1 MDNFSSKKG
10 IYTTM
15 KGELLMNYEKLFSL
29 IDSKKDD
36 MFNDR
41 RWLHEHPELSYEEK
55 ETSEYIYKHYEN
67 NKNVKVEKNIGGYGV
82 KVTIDSGKPGKTVA
96 LRADFDALPIT
107 EDTGLD
113 YASKN
118 KGVMH
123 ACGHD
128 AHTAYMMTLA
138 DCLVEMKDDFS
149 GKIVIIHQPAEEM
162 PPGGSSFMIKDGVL
176 DGVDNIFGCHVMS
189 QLDFGKVYYHK
200 GPTQQARAKFVATV
214 KGTGGHGAA
223 PHEANDAIVIA
234 SNLVMSLQ
242 TIVSRR
248 LNPMTPGVVTI
259 GSFDGKGQF
268 NIIKDSVTLEGDV
281 RCMSDDARV
290 LIEKKVRNICEGL
303 AKAYSCE
310 IELDYKN
317 DYPVLM
323 NDDEMTQLV
332 VDAVTEAKI
341 PEVVGVE
348 DCGPQAQS
356 EDFSYYSQKI
366 PASFFYIGAKPDGKA
381 YPHHHPKFTINEDS
395 MIIAAKAMGAVAL
408 KYLNEK

>member
-1 MDNFSSKKG
+1 
-10 IYTTM
+10 
-15 KGELLMNYEKLFSL
+15 
-29 IDSKKDD
+29 
-36 MFNDR
+36 
-41 RWLHEHPELSYEEK
+41 
-55 ETSEYIYKHYEN
+55 
-67 NKNVKVEKNIGGYGV
+67 
-82 KVTIDSGKPGKTVA
+82 
-96 LRADFDALPIT
+96 
-107 EDTGLD
+107 
-113 YASKN
+113 
-118 KGVMH
+118 
-123 ACGHD
+123 
-128 AHTAYMMTLA
+128 
-138 DCLVEMKDDFS
+138 
-149 GKIVIIHQPAEEM
+149 
-162 PPGGSSFMIKDGVL
+162 
-176 DGVDNIFGCHVMS
+176 
-189 QLDFGKVYYHK
+189 
-200 GPTQQARAKFVATV
+200 
-214 KGTGGHGAA
+214 
-223 PHEANDAIVIA
+223 
-234 SNLVMSLQ
+234 MSLQ

-290 LIEKKVRNICEGL
+290 LIEKEVRNICEGL

-332 VDAVTEAKI
+332 VDAVKEANI

>member
-1 MDNFSSKKG
+1 
-10 IYTTM
+10 
-15 KGELLMNYEKLFSL
+15 
-29 IDSKKDD
+29 
-36 MFNDR
+36 
-41 RWLHEHPELSYEEK
+41 
-55 ETSEYIYKHYEN
+55 
-67 NKNVKVEKNIGGYGV
+67 
-82 KVTIDSGKPGKTVA
+82 
-96 LRADFDALPIT
+96 
-107 EDTGLD
+107 
-113 YASKN
+113 
-118 KGVMH
+118 
-123 ACGHD
+123 
-128 AHTAYMMTLA
+128 
-138 DCLVEMKDDFS
+138 
-149 GKIVIIHQPAEEM
+149 
-162 PPGGSSFMIKDGVL
+162 MIKDGVL

-189 QLDFGKVYYHK
+189 QMDFGKIYYHK
-200 GPTQQARAKFVATV
+200 GATQQARAKFVATV

-223 PHEANDAIVIA
+223 PHEANDSIVIA

-290 LIEKKVRNICEGL
+290 LIEKEVRNICEGL

-332 VDAVTEAKI
+332 VDAVTEANI

-356 EDFSYYSQKI
+356 EDLSLI
-366 PASFFYIGAKPDGKA
+366 HI
-381 YPHHHPKFTINEDS
+381 
-395 MIIAAKAMGAVAL
+395 
-408 KYLNEK
+408 

>member
-1 MDNFSSKKG
+1 
-10 IYTTM
+10 
-15 KGELLMNYEKLFSL
+15 
-29 IDSKKDD
+29 
-36 MFNDR
+36 
-41 RWLHEHPELSYEEK
+41 
-55 ETSEYIYKHYEN
+55 
-67 NKNVKVEKNIGGYGV
+67 
-82 KVTIDSGKPGKTVA
+82 
-96 LRADFDALPIT
+96 
-107 EDTGLD
+107 
-113 YASKN
+113 
-118 KGVMH
+118 
-123 ACGHD
+123 
-128 AHTAYMMTLA
+128 MTLA
-138 DCLVEMKDDFS
+138 DCLTEMKDDFS

-162 PPGGSSFMIKDGVL
+162 PPGGSSLMIKDGVL

-200 GPTQQARAKFVATV
+200 GATQQARAKFVAKV

-234 SNLVMSLQ
+234 CNLVVSLQ

-248 LNPMTPGVVTI
+248 LNPMTPGVLTV

-268 NIIKDSVTLEGDV
+268 NIIKDSVTIEGDV

-290 LIEKKVRNICEGL
+290 LFEKEVRNICEGFE
-303 AKAYSCE
+303 KAYSCE

-332 VDAVTEAKI
+332 IDAIKEAKI
-341 PEVVGVE
+341 PEVDGVV

-366 PASFFYIGAKPDGKA
+366 PASFFYIGAKPEGKA
-381 YPHHHPKFTINEDS
+381 FPHHHPKFTINEDS
-395 MIIAAKAMGAVAL
+395 MIIAAKSMGAVAL
-408 KYLNEK
+408 KYLSEK